1 MALLKTTNL
10 ELEHRFDPKSSRHYL
25 NGHLSVLHCH
35 HYTTLYTQLALD
47 AKETDLLS
55 GVAEE
60 TFYKLLKD
68 YYNKHNIIN
77 LEDKIDI
84 ACQYYSAVGLGKME
98 VGFLG
103 EDSGEVILSIS
114 HVDQGWIKKWGNYD
128 APVNYITCGYIS
140 GMFSAIFDRNIGVF
154 KAFEVES
161 IVMGASKSRFRIV
174 KN

>member
-1 MALLKTTNL
+1 MALLKKTNL
-10 ELEHRFDPKSSRHYL
+10 ELDHKFDPKTSRHYL

-35 HYTTLYTQLALD
+35 HFSTLYIQLAID
-47 AKETDLLS
+47 AKETDLLVS
-55 GVAEE
+55 VSEE
-60 TFYKLLKD
+60 TFYRVLRD
-68 YYNKHNIIN
+68 YYCKHNIVT

-103 EDSGEVILSIS
+103 EDSGEVIIPVS

-128 APVNYITCGYIS
+128 APVDYITCGYIS
-140 GMFSAIFDRNIGVF
+140 GMFSAILGTNMGIF
-154 KAFEVES
+154 KTFEVES
-161 IVMGASKSRFRIV
+161 IVMGASKSRFRVV